1 MVRGYLIHLCLDK
14 NIAIF
19 SRRLMKE
26 FKPYLKLLTDL
37 TLPQKREVPDV
48 KSKIESAL
56 NGQANSFLRKNV
68 GIETLRNSG
77 IFFTGHELASALVK
91 PFSKRIS
98 AGTTVFDPACGAGD
112 LLLAAAKH
120 LPLADSLSETISLW
134 GTKLHGYDIDPE
146 FVKATKIRLLLL
158 AQSKFKIRPA
168 HSPSIEKVFPNIK
181 TANFLKQPLKG
192 KSYGLVL
199 MNPPYH
205 RVQIDNSWAKGLT
218 TLAAQF
224 VFKCVKDLPKGTKVG
239 AILPDVLRTGTRYA
253 KWRNEI
259 EAVATPNEIKIIGK
273 FDAATDVD
281 VFQLE
286 AEIGAITKAKKNWYP
301 KHKITTNISD
311 HFRVTTGP
319 VVPFRDKKRGDKYPY
334 IDAAVVPAWKT
345 VSPGAK
351 TRRFNKT
358 VFTPPF
364 VVIRRTSGPSDKTRA
379 VGSIIIGK
387 KDVAV
392 ENHLI
397 VLKPIFGG
405 LTACR
410 TALKTLATDATT
422 KWLNKRI
429 RCRHLTIDAV
439 KKIPYSGD

>member
-1 MVRGYLIHLCLDK
+1 
-14 NIAIF
+14 
-19 SRRLMKE
+19 MKE

-37 TLPQKREVPDV
+37 TLPQKREIPDV

-77 IFFTGHELASALVK
+77 IFFTGHELANDLAK
-91 PFSKRIS
+91 PFSKSIS
-98 AGTTVFDPACGAGD
+98 SGITILDPACGAGD
-112 LLLAAAKH
+112 LLLAAARH
-120 LPLADSLSETISLW
+120 LPIAGSLSATISLW

-158 AQSKFKIRPA
+158 AQSKFKIRLA
-168 HSPSIEKVFPNIK
+168 NCPSIENVFQNIK
-181 TANFLKQPLKG
+181 TADFLKQPLKG

-205 RVQIDNSWAKGLT
+205 RVRLDNSWAKGLT
-218 TLAAQF
+218 TLAAEF
-224 VFKCVKDLPKGTKVG
+224 VFKCTKELPNGTRIG
-239 AILPDVLRTGTRYA
+239 AILPDVLRTGTRYV
-253 KWRNEI
+253 KWRSEI
-259 EAVATPNEIKIIGK
+259 EAVAAPSEIKIIGK

-286 AEIGAITKAKKNWYP
+286 LKIGAIAKTKKNWYP
-301 KHKITTNISD
+301 KQKTTTNISD
-311 HFRVTTGP
+311 HFQVTTGP

-334 IDAAVVPAWKT
+334 IDASVVPAWET

-351 TRRFNKT
+351 TRRFDKT
-358 VFTPPF
+358 VFSPPF

-397 VLKPIFGG
+397 VLKPISGG
-405 LTACR
+405 LMDCR
-410 TALKTLATDATT
+410 TVLKTLAATNTT

-439 KKIPYSGD
+439 KKIPYSGN